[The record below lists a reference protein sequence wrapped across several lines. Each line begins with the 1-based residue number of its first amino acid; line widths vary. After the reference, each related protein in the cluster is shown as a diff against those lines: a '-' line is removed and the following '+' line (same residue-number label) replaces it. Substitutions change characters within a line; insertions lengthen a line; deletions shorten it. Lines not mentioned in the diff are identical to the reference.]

1 MPRMTRVAIAAATL
15 SLALAS
21 PARAGDPLV
30 PLPVPAHPDLAAQQ
44 ALETQFPGATGA
56 LAMRLLAA
64 QNRER
69 LLVGHAPLTWDPY
82 LAASAASY
90 GPTLASLHQLVH
102 SPRETR
108 PGQRENLAMA
118 WHGTMTPEQL
128 VGLWS
133 AEKRMMQPGLFPAVS
148 ATGRWEDVAHYTQ
161 MVWPTTTRV
170 GCAVVASDW
179 DYLICR
185 YSPPGN
191 IDGKPV
197 FAAAPVEV
205 AQTAA
210 RTGN

>member
-1 MPRMTRVAIAAATL
+1 MKRVALVSFSA
-15 SLALAS
+15 LALAG
-21 PARAGDPLV
+21 PAYAGDPLA
-30 PLPVPAHPDLAAQQ
+30 PLPPTQQ
-44 ALETQFPGATGA
+44 SEARLRAIGRDYTGATGE
-56 LAMRLLAA
+56 LAARLLAA
-64 QNRER
+64 HNEER
-69 LLVGHAPLTWDPY
+69 ALVGHAPLAWDAD

-90 GPTLASLHQLVH
+90 GPALASLHRLVH

-118 WHGTMTPEQL
+118 WHGTLSPEQF
-128 VGLWS
+128 VDLWS
-133 AEKRMMQPGLFPAVS
+133 REKRMLQPGLFPAVS
-148 ATGRWEDVAHYTQ
+148 RTGQWEDVAHYTQ

-170 GCAVVASDW
+170 GCAIFSADW

-197 FAAAPVEV
+197 FAAAPVL
-205 AQTAA
+205 AQATA